1 MTKSINLDH
10 GSGGLASGELITS
23 LMKPLSNPALD
34 DMEDCAVIDTE
45 AGRLAFS
52 TDSYVVEPIFFPGG
66 SIGKLAVHGTIN
78 DLAMRGARPLGLSL
92 GLILEEG
99 LDMAELWRVNLDIAE
114 ACAQAGVPILTGDTK
129 VVPRGKADK
138 IFINTAGIGV
148 VAAGLNLG
156 ARNVRP
162 GDRVLLSGSMADHG
176 ITIMLARHN
185 LPFSGNL
192 QSDTQALHRLTA
204 ALAQDISP
212 ELHAMRDPTRGGVAT
227 TLCEIAAS
235 AGVAVS
241 ITESAIPIHPQ
252 VRVACD
258 LLGLDPLYLANEGK
272 LLAFVEEKEADNAL
286 KIMRQFPEGR
296 EAAII
301 GEVRESP
308 AGRVEMRTTAGGRRL
323 VTALSGEPLPRIC

>member
-1 MTKSINLDH
+1 MTENINLDH
-10 GSGGLASGELITS
+10 GSGGLASQELITG

-34 DMEDCAVIDTE
+34 DMEDCAIIDTG

-99 LDMAELWRVNLDIAE
+99 LDMAELRRVNSDIAK
-114 ACAQAGVPILTGDTK
+114 ACDQAGVPILTGDTK

-138 IFINTAGIGV
+138 IFINTAGIGL

-156 ARNVRP
+156 ARNARP
-162 GDRVLLSGSMADHG
+162 GDRILISGSMADHG

-192 QSDTQALHRLTA
+192 RSDTQALHRLTA
-204 ALAQDISP
+204 ALAQGIGP
-212 ELHAMRDPTRGGVAT
+212 GLHAMRDPTRGGVAT

-235 AGVAVS
+235 AGVAMT
-241 ITESAIPIHPQ
+241 IEESAIPLHPQ

-272 LLAFVEEKEADNAL
+272 LLALVDEIEAENAL
-286 KIMRQFPEGR
+286 KIIRQFPEGH

-301 GEVRESP
+301 GEVCESP
-308 AGRVEMRTTAGGRRL
+308 AGRVEMRTMAGGRRL
-323 VTALSGEPLPRIC
+323 VNPLSGEPLPRIC

>member
-1 MTKSINLDH
+1 MTENINLDH
-10 GSGGLASGELITS
+10 GSGGLASEELITG

-34 DMEDCAVIDTE
+34 DMEDCAIIDTGV
-45 AGRLAFS
+45 GRLAFS

-78 DLAMRGARPLGLSL
+78 DLAMRGARPMGLSL

-99 LDMAELWRVNLDIAE
+99 LDMAELRRVNLDIAE

-138 IFINTAGIGV
+138 IFINTAGIGQ

-156 ARNVRP
+156 ARNARP
-162 GDRVLLSGSMADHG
+162 GDRILISGSMADHG

-204 ALAQDISP
+204 ALTQSIGP
-212 ELHAMRDPTRGGVAT
+212 GLHAMRDPTRGGVGT
-227 TLCEIAAS
+227 TLCEIAAR
-235 AGVAVS
+235 AGVAMT
-241 ITESAIPIHPQ
+241 IDESAIPIHPQ
-252 VRVACD
+252 VRVACE

-272 LLAFVEEKEADNAL
+272 FLALVTENEADNAL
-286 KIMRQFPEGR
+286 KIIRQFPEGH

-301 GEVRESP
+301 GEVRDSP

-323 VTALSGEPLPRIC
+323 ITALSGEPLPRIC